1 MISLQ
6 RENEQ
11 LVDDGKKQKRKKLYT
26 FAELYQHMERQGG
39 YLTRDVHVRR
49 ERRHR
54 NGQS

>member
-26 FAELYQHMERQGG
+26 FAELY
-39 YLTRDVHVRR
+39 
-49 ERRHR
+49 
-54 NGQS
+54 